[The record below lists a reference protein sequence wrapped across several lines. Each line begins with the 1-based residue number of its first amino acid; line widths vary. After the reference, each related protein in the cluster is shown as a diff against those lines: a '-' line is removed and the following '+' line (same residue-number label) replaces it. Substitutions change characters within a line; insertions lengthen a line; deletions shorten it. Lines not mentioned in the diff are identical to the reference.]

1 MSGFKLLI
9 GGKLVEGDLSM
20 DVINPATE
28 EVLAVAPCA
37 SAEQLDAA
45 IAAAKSAFKP
55 WAGLSHAE
63 RRACLLKLAD
73 AVEATRDEL
82 ARLITQEQGKP
93 ITEATQEVVNSV
105 VCLRHFAEQQLPV
118 TVLEDSDVR
127 RVEQHHHPLGVVGC
141 IIPWNYP
148 LLIASYKLGPA
159 LITGNCVVIKPSPTT
174 PLATLKLGELCAGI
188 FPAGV
193 INIITDQNN
202 LGEQLSR
209 HPDIA
214 KISFTGSTETGKKV
228 MASSASTLK
237 RLTLELGG
245 NDAAIVMADAD
256 PVAVAPAIF
265 RGATVNAG
273 QVCLAI
279 KRVYAHESIYD
290 TLCDELAKL
299 ASATVVD
306 DGLKQGTQM
315 GPLQNRMQFDKA
327 KTYLA
332 DAHAHGTVVA
342 GGEVMS
348 GIGYFVQPTIV
359 RDITDG
365 TKLVDE
371 EQFGPILPVIK
382 YSDARDAVARANAS
396 IWGLTGSIWGKDRAA
411 AHALA
416 REMEAGTVW
425 LNQHFD
431 APPHI
436 PFGGAKQSAIGVEFS
451 DEGLRELT
459 QMQIINE
466 AKAPASQALAAG

>member
-1 MSGFKLLI
+1 MSDFKLLI
-9 GGKLVEGDLSM
+9 GGQLVDGDLGM

-37 SAEQLDAA
+37 SPQQLDAA
-45 IAAAKSAFKP
+45 IAAAKQAFKP
-55 WAGLSHAE
+55 WAALAHAE
-63 RRACLLKLAD
+63 RRAHLLKLAD
-73 AVEATRDEL
+73 TVETASDEL

-93 ITEATQEVVNSV
+93 LTDATLEVANSV
-105 VCLRHFAEQQLPV
+105 VCLRYFADQQLPV
-118 TVLEDSDVR
+118 KQLEDSDLR
-127 RVEQHHHPLGVVGC
+127 RVEQHFRPLGVVGC

-148 LLIASYKLGPA
+148 LLIASYKLAPA

-174 PLATLKLGELCAGI
+174 PLATLKLGELCATI

-193 INIITDQNN
+193 VNTITDQNN

-209 HPDIA
+209 HPDVA

-228 MASSASTLK
+228 MTSSASTLK

-256 PVAVAPAIF
+256 PVAIAPAIF

-279 KRVYAHESIYD
+279 KRVYAHESVYD
-290 TLCDELAKL
+290 RLCDELAKL
-299 ASATVVD
+299 ATATVVD

-315 GPLQNRMQFDKA
+315 GPLQNRLQFEKA
-327 KTYLA
+327 KAYLA
-332 DAHAHGTVVA
+332 DAREHGTIIA
-342 GGEVMS
+342 GGEVADRA
-348 GIGYFVQPTIV
+348 GYFVQPTIV
-359 RDITDG
+359 RDIADG
-365 TKLVDE
+365 TRLVDE

-382 YSDARDAVARANAS
+382 YSDASDALARANAS
-396 IWGLTGSIWGKDRAA
+396 IWGLTGSIWGRDREAA
-411 AHALA
+411 YALA
-416 REMEAGTVW
+416 CEMEAGTVW
-425 LNQHFD
+425 LNHHFD

-436 PFGGAKQSAIGVEFS
+436 PFGGAKQSAMGVEFAE
-451 DEGLRELT
+451 EGLRELT

-466 AKAPASQALAAG
+466 AKGAKVMANG